1 MRLRK
6 GIRKQASLSL
16 HNIDVR
22 ISEAGLAFLKG
33 DKQMST
39 SNSSPWWSDETLAD
53 ALRQRQ
59 AAEEPTDDKISP
71 KGAPDL
77 FVAKWRSGRH
87 IELSD
92 WLEAEDQ
99 LRECKADG

>member
-1 MRLRK
+1 MR
-6 GIRKQASLSL
+6 
-16 HNIDVR
+16 V
-22 ISEAGLAFLKG
+22 SEAGLAFLAAER
-33 DKQMST
+33 QISS

-92 WLEAEDQ
+92 WLEAQDQ
-99 LRECKADG
+99 LRAYEADG